1 MGDFDYL
8 DAQNIEIRK
17 KAKKEIYKGIAWLIA
32 SVILFASAYS
42 SGKIYLLFILM
53 FLWSVYRIF
62 VASKFFFFGRHAVEF
77 PKEESKPTSAV
88 INGKIY
94 KHKD

>member
-8 DAQNIEIRK
+8 DAQNVEIRK
-17 KAKKEIYKGIAWLIA
+17 KAKKEIYKAIGWLIV
-32 SVILFASAYS
+32 SVVLFLATYS

-62 VASKFFFFGRHAVEF
+62 VASKFFVFGRHAVEF
-77 PKEESKPTSAV
+77 PKEKSKSTSAV

-94 KHKD
+94 KNKD